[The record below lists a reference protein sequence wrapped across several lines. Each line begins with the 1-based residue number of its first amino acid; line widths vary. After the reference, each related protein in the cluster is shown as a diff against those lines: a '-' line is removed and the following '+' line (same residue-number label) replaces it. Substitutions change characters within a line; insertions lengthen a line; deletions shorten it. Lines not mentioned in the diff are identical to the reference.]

1 MQNTHTLNRG
11 GSGMV
16 TLQGVV
22 GMESE
27 KRAEENY

>member
-1 MQNTHTLNRG
+1 MQNTRMLDQG
-11 GSGMV
+11 GSDMV
-16 TLQGVV
+16 KLHGVV